1 MRTKSEHCIAVDWKS
16 LLAQV
21 HRGKSFFLGAV
32 GPLTLPTGRQRS
44 AKLFLE
50 ICVMKTTFTVAA
62 CAALMGLSAL
72 APSAFAEQKTI
83 KQCNDEWAADQA
95 AIAASGKTKQVFV
108 AECRGVPIPARTA
121 VAVPLGK
128 GQYASEA
135 EAKTT
140 CSADTVVWV
149 NLKSRVY
156 HVSGSGYYGL
166 TRAGA
171 YMCQKDSL
179 AAGFRAPKASPT
191 ATPPAAAPA
200 TAAPVPTMAA
210 PT

>member
-1 MRTKSEHCIAVDWKS
+1 M
-16 LLAQV
+16 
-21 HRGKSFFLGAV
+21 
-32 GPLTLPTGRQRS
+32 GRRRS

-50 ICVMKTTFTVAA
+50 ISVMKTTFTVAV

-72 APSAFAEQKTI
+72 TPSAFAQQKTI

-108 AECRGVPIPARTA
+108 AECRGAPIPARA
-121 VAVPLGK
+121 AAAVPLGK
-128 GQYASEA
+128 GQFATEA
-135 EAKTT
+135 EAKTS
-140 CSADTVVWV
+140 CSTDTVVWV

-166 TRAGA
+166 TRVGA
-171 YMCQKDSL
+171 YRCQKDSL
-179 AAGFRAPKASPT
+179 AAGFRSPRAPPT
-191 ATPPAAAPA
+191 AAPA
-200 TAAPVPTMAA
+200 TGAPTPTTAA

>member
-1 MRTKSEHCIAVDWKS
+1 
-16 LLAQV
+16 
-21 HRGKSFFLGAV
+21 
-32 GPLTLPTGRQRS
+32 
-44 AKLFLE
+44 
-50 ICVMKTTFTVAA
+50 MKMTFTVAV

-72 APSAFAEQKTI
+72 TPSAFAQQKTS

-108 AECRGVPIPARTA
+108 AECRGVPVPARA
-121 VAVPLGK
+121 AAAVPLSK
-128 GQYASEA
+128 GQYPTEA
-135 EAKTT
+135 EAKTS

-166 TRAGA
+166 TRVGA

-200 TAAPVPTMAA
+200 TSAPAPSAPA